1 MQVAK
6 ASATDEVHA
15 GLFAFGA
22 VNSSVSDA
30 KVGVVLTLT
39 VREPLELVIAKVP
52 LECSGVF
59 MKRW

>member
-52 LECSGVF
+52 LE
-59 MKRW
+59 